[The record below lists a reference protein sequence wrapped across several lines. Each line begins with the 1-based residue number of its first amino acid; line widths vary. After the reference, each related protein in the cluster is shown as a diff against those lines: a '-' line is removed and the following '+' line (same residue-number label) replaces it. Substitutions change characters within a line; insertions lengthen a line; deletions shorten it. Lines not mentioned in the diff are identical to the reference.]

1 VKPVSDNTLN
11 PYPNSDEAGTP
22 ENFKAGLER
31 GARGNGGTNYTGT
44 YVNSGSITCSTIL
57 TRPSGEPLITKQTI
71 ADRLHG
77 LVTDRLPEA
86 RDLVAQ
92 VMPNPSSTFFNLAIR
107 GSNEGPVTIKIMD
120 IFGRIVE
127 RHDRMAANTV
137 LKVGDKWTN
146 GSYFVEVVQGSQRKI
161 IQIIKAR

>member
-1 VKPVSDNTLN
+1 
-11 PYPNSDEAGTP
+11 
-22 ENFKAGLER
+22 
-31 GARGNGGTNYTGT
+31 
-44 YVNSGSITCSTIL
+44 
-57 TRPSGEPLITKQTI
+57 
-71 ADRLHG
+71 
-77 LVTDRLPEA
+77 
-86 RDLVAQ
+86 
-92 VMPNPSSTFFNLAIR
+92 MPNPSSTFFNLAIR